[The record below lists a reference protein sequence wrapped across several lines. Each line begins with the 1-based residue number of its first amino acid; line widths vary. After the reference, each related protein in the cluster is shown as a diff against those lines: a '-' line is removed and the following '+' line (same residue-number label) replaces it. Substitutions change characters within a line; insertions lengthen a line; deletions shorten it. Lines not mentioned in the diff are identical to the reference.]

1 MPPESILRDFLP
13 MLWLFFDMTAAPRQ
27 IYRPWGDVDFSRLFY
42 EGNQR
47 RNEMAFCDDFRPVV
61 LQCPSEAL

>member
-13 MLWLFFDMTAAPRQ
+13 MLSLFFEITAAPRQ
-27 IYRPWGDVDFSRLFY
+27 IYRPMSDVDFLLLEYREISV
-42 EGNQR
+42 ETKWP
-47 RNEMAFCDDFRPVV
+47 FCDDFRPVV